1 MLAGQ
6 GAGVS
11 ARRML
16 LRKARRMTFREK
28 SATNAYIAAG
38 GIHLLF
44 TNENYYYQYK
54 FPLQRP
60 NRWKSGVFD
69 LFQGWVF
76 EIRYAPPSFFNL
88 GEIEP

>member
-16 LRKARRMTFREK
+16 LRKARRMAFRGK

-38 GIHLLF
+38 GIHLF
-44 TNENYYYQYK
+44 IHK
-54 FPLQRP
+54 
-60 NRWKSGVFD
+60 
-69 LFQGWVF
+69 
-76 EIRYAPPSFFNL
+76 
-88 GEIEP
+88 